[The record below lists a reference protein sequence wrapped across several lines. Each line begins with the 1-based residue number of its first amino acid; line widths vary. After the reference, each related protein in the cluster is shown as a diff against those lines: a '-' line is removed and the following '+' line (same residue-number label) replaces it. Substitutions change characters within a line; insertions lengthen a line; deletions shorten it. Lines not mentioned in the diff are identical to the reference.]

1 MGRVRKIL
9 LILNSRFAIITKN
22 RFYYWYQIQD
32 YEENRV
38 PLGIFDLKN
47 LYFAEIMTDYSIGG
61 RANLFHISIASWIKK
76 SEIKGPRSYYF
87 SVPKKSELYSWV
99 IYLNFL
105 RVKNIYDSFT
115 VQFGPINLPL
125 DYEVKASTKNRKMK
139 NKFKQ
144 NPQIISTSSNSNK
157 NQYQQ
162 FVKLRQCGKDREQK
176 LETLKNKEIS
186 NLKQRGTIYKRG
198 TLIVGVDDQNV
209 RIPF

>member
-9 LILNSRFAIITKN
+9 LILNRRFAIITKN
-22 RFYYWYQIQD
+22 RFYYWYTIMD
-32 YEENRV
+32 YEKNLL

-47 LYFAEIMTDYSIGG
+47 IYFAEIMSDYSIGE
-61 RANLFHISIASWIKK
+61 RANLFYISIASWIKK
-76 SEIKGPRSYYF
+76 NEIKGPRSYYF
-87 SVPKKSELYSWV
+87 SVSKKSELYSWV

-125 DYEVKASTKNRKMK
+125 DYEVIASTKKRKMK

-162 FVKLRQCGKDREQK
+162 FVKLRQSETDREQK
-176 LETLKNKEIS
+176 LESLKSKEIS
-186 NLKQRGTIYKRG
+186 NLKQRGTVYKRG
-198 TLIVGVDDQNV
+198 TIIFGVDDQNV